1 MSDLHSNENG
11 CHWKSRHQKVFVA
24 TLVIGI
30 PALMYIVYL
39 FEGRSVY
46 MYIISVFIVLTFFRL
61 FYRASIY
68 EVKKNSAGLVEIRYY
83 NRFAKEKL
91 ILSRESPAYF
101 ILEHKLVS
109 HINRAWQL
117 SIYELES
124 DRLICCAKEI
134 SLSWREKD
142 LKEIASV
149 LDEVVPASKK

>member
-1 MSDLHSNENG
+1 MSDLHSSENG
-11 CHWKSRHQKVFVA
+11 SYWKSRHQKVFVG
-24 TLVIGI
+24 TLVVGI
-30 PALMYIVYL
+30 PALMCIVYL

-46 MYIISVFIVLTFFRL
+46 MYTISVFIVLTFFQL
-61 FYRASIY
+61 FYKSSIC
-68 EVKKNSAGLVEIRYY
+68 EVKKNSAGLVEIWYY
-83 NRFAKEKL
+83 KRFEKEKL
-91 ILSRESPAYF
+91 ILTRDSPAYF

-142 LKEIASV
+142 LKEMA
-149 LDEVVPASKK
+149 LMLEEVIPSSKK